1 MLDLP
6 PKIPYYSS
14 LFLVANARRQVIGKD
29 VLDFTVAKIK
39 ELLEQ
44 GDMVKAK
51 LMLRFFAGL
60 GRIVEENGIM
70 NVINEIISKFEQKV
84 PTVLL
89 LWTS

>member
-14 LFLVANARRQVIGKD
+14 LFLVANARRQIIGKD

>member
-1 MLDLP
+1 VLDLP